1 MTTKQENFDF
11 KSVYMVIVALS
22 ILALLFTVQPAAL
35 YASSN
40 NDNDDSDNDDSDNDN
55 NDNDN
60 DNSGS
65 DNNDGSNSNGRSRD
79 DLISQLCRYIGS
91 NPALAEMAASLLGF
105 PGGAGAAASVLC
117 SLGN

>member
-1 MTTKQENFDF
+1 MTKKQENFDF

-22 ILALLFTVQPAAL
+22 ILALLFTVQPAAV

-40 NDNDDSDNDDSDNDN
+40 NDNDDNDNDN

-79 DLISQLCRYIGS
+79 DLVSQLCRYIGS
-91 NPALAEMAASLLGF
+91 NPALAEMAHHCWDSRAVL
-105 PGGAGAAASVLC
+105 ARAASVLC